1 MKRLEDY
8 AAPSPLMWTTKDRFE
23 LWTKSR

>member
-8 AAPSPLMWTTKDRFE
+8 AAPSPLMWKTKDRFE
-23 LWTKSR
+23 LWAKSR